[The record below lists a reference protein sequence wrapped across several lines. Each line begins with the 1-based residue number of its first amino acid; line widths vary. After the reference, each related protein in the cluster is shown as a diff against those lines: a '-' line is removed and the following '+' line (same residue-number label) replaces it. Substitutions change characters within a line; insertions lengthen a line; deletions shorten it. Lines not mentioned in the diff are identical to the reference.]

1 MLWKLY
7 ARNTLR
13 SFIVNEIDWI
23 SFCLL
28 FSSGLFRLYLRHSY
42 VVRLLYIFD
51 SYLVRLVCVRF
62 VQTMANNKLKM
73 TNRSKPQVGVKAK
86 FEFKRNER
94 DEDQRFVLVD
104 HSCTHNAQRTSYI
117 TLVQCFTH
125 SYECSVYNS
134 LLEPHC
140 HSKAWVI
147 FIIIVVVG

>member
-1 MLWKLY
+1 MLWKLF

-23 SFCLL
+23 SFCVVI
-28 FSSGLFRLYLRHSY
+28 FVWSVSSVSPPLSTY
-42 VVRLLYIFD
+42 VFD

-73 TNRSKPQVGVKAK
+73 TNQSEPQVGVKAK
-86 FEFKRNER
+86 FEFERNER